1 MTSPGQAESERRR
14 FTRISFDASTELK
27 QGDKSWP
34 VELVDISLH
43 GLLLKEPGDLQAN
56 MGEEFMV
63 VVHLAGHEIELHLPV
78 HLVRIHPPFLGMECK
93 AMELESI
100 SHLRRLVELN
110 LGDEAL
116 LDRELEHLL
125 TQMESSDA

>member
-1 MTSPGQAESERRR
+1 MTSSAQEETERRR
-14 FTRISFDASTELK
+14 FTRISFDANTELI
-27 QGDKSWP
+27 QGDKRWS
-34 VELVDISLH
+34 VQLMDISLH
-43 GLLLKEPGDLQAN
+43 GVLLKEPGDLQAN

-78 HLVRIHPPFLGMECK
+78 HLVRIHPPYLGMECK

-110 LGDEAL
+110 LGDPEL
-116 LDRELEHLL
+116 LDRELEQLL
-125 TQMESSDA
+125 QEMEKSS

>member
-1 MTSPGQAESERRR
+1 MTSETSADERRQ
-14 FTRISFDASTELK
+14 FTRISFDANTELV
-27 QGDKSWP
+27 QGDKKWS

-43 GLLLKEPGDLQAN
+43 GLLLKEPGDLQAD
-56 MGEEFMV
+56 MGEDFMV

-78 HLVRIHPPFLGMECK
+78 HLVRIHPPYLGMQCK

-110 LGDEAL
+110 LGDPDL

-125 TQMESSDA
+125 SQIESENA